1 MTSPLAWRLYSVLA
15 IVDIGLGVKLAE
27 SPRQQRE
34 ILWPPVYFGCNSV
47 YATSA
52 YRGLGKAQGSR
63 SRGVVVVIVVAKSCL
78 TFCDPLDY
86 SPSRHLYPWDFP
98 GNIGVGCR
106 FLLQGIFL
114 TQEKN
119 CMSLTLA
126 GEFFFFPLTTELTG
140 KPRSWGT

>member
-1 MTSPLAWRLYSVLA
+1 MFWQ
-15 IVDIGLGVKLAE
+15 IDIGLGVKLAE

-52 YRGLGKAQGSR
+52 YRGLGKAPGSR
-63 SRGVVVVIVVAKSCL
+63 SWGGVVIVVAKSCL

-86 SPSRHLYPWDFP
+86 SPTRLLYPWDFP

-106 FLLQGIFL
+106 FLLQGTFL
-114 TQEKN
+114 TQETN
-119 CMSLTLA
+119 CISPTLA
-126 GEFFFFPLTTELTG
+126 VDFFFFF
-140 KPRSWGT
+140 

>member
-15 IVDIGLGVKLAE
+15 VIDIGLGVKLAE

-63 SRGVVVVIVVAKSCL
+63 SRGGVVVIVVAKSCL
-78 TFCDPLDY
+78 PFATPWTRAPPGTSIHGISQAILEWVAVSF
-86 SPSRHLYPWDFP
+86 SR
-98 GNIGVGCR
+98 G
-106 FLLQGIFL
+106 
-114 TQEKN
+114 
-119 CMSLTLA
+119 S
-126 GEFFFFPLTTELTG
+126 
-140 KPRSWGT
+140 S